1 MFDWLFRPC
10 CPCDPAAKAWV
21 ENCLAWLS
29 EQFPESALNSKPVVL
44 PTAEFFP
51 DAYDRSHRTVRCLL
65 DRVCRY
71 MNVAPDS
78 IAMELTAETPHFWL
92 VNNEGM
98 SLPTGN
104 AGTFQEGEN
113 QFIIR
118 INEAGLDNPME
129 LVGTIAHELAHVLL
143 LGRRR
148 CDPDNYDNELLTDL
162 TAVHLGL
169 GIFLANVPRNWDGQ
183 YSQWPGTDLRK
194 PEYMTPPMFGWA
206 LAHLAWFQGGGRP
219 PWARYLNSSAK
230 ANFSQGLRYLFA
242 TGDST
247 FRPKQADD

>member
-21 ENCLAWLS
+21 ENRLAWLS

-51 DAYDRSHRTVRCLL
+51 DAYDRSPRAVRCLL

-71 MNVAPDS
+71 MDVAPDS
-78 IAMELTAETPHFWL
+78 VAMELTAETPSFWL
-92 VNNEGM
+92 VNDEGM

-104 AGTFQEGEN
+104 AGTFQEAEN
-113 QFIIR
+113 RFIIR

-143 LGRRR
+143 LGQRR
-148 CDPDNYDNELLTDL
+148 CAPDDYDNELLTDL
-162 TAVHLGL
+162 AAVHLGL

-183 YSQWPGTDLRK
+183 YSQWPGSHLRK

-230 ANFSQGLRYLFA
+230 ANFSQGLRYLLA
-242 TGDST
+242 TADST
-247 FRPKQADD
+247 FRPKQADG